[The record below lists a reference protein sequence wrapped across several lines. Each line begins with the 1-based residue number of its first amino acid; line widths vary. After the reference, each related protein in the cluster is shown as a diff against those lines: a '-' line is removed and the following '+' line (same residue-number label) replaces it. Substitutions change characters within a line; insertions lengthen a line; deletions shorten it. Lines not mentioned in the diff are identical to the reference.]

1 MAAVLPSEDNSYFA
15 ASSLRRSHSHS
26 TFISSASPY
35 FPSSH
40 LSEHYQPASKSSAE
54 FNSSSTSSSPHTAHA
69 DSVDLSYS
77 STPTTNLPIASDYDT
92 IGIVELPEGNFM
104 FPSFAQEKLY
114 VHPEIRPDTRHDD
127 NLELPPS
134 PREGDSYAASLA
146 EHESSEEV
154 SHETS
159 GPETLEHEKF
169 EHAEDDTA
177 VSSRPSR
184 QVDYLSHEWREEDI
198 WSSWRYVVTRRGEF
212 PNSARLENASWR
224 AWIKAKN
231 NLKTIPP
238 ESINWLKDCDVTWLY
253 GPLQSGPKNLH
264 PTYTEPL
271 SVPLS
276 NADSLLNPNKK
287 SILKKRSISEVMF
300 QRSLSTASLLKQA
313 TAAVKAQ
320 ETRGIL
326 RLYLGRS
333 STDCFAYPFAS
344 CRLSEERKSIA
355 PSVESS
361 RIASPSSER
370 KHIHFNEQ
378 VKQCIA
384 IEAKDNKDMINDHY
398 SFDSDLDH
406 GVMIRRVGTKKR
418 PISRRKTLKPKLA
431 AEGKTIAML
440 PSTTLKYRE
449 DTPESQETAMKHS
462 QSLLMPPSSSQKT
475 LRPVKQSGRFF
486 FVEEDDDSLDK
497 VLLNPTQGGHYP
509 PNEDTNGD
517 LNRFTSSGN
526 LCEEPACMRRTPS
539 GMFMLYEE
547 SGLKYRDGI
556 FGHVIDTVNTA
567 RDIAHVIW
575 NIGWKK

>member
-462 QSLLMPPSSSQKT
+462 QSLLMPLPLHKDPTTCQAVRQV
-475 LRPVKQSGRFF
+475 LFRRGR
-486 FVEEDDDSLDK
+486 
-497 VLLNPTQGGHYP
+497 
-509 PNEDTNGD
+509 
-517 LNRFTSSGN
+517 
-526 LCEEPACMRRTPS
+526 
-539 GMFMLYEE
+539 
-547 SGLKYRDGI
+547 
-556 FGHVIDTVNTA
+556 
-567 RDIAHVIW
+567 
-575 NIGWKK
+575 

>member
-127 NLELPPS
+127 NLELPQAPEKATLML
-134 PREGDSYAASLA
+134 PLLQNTRALRRSLMK
-146 EHESSEEV
+146 HQDPKHWSTKNS
-154 SHETS
+154 
-159 GPETLEHEKF
+159 K
-169 EHAEDDTA
+169 HAEDDTA

-300 QRSLSTASLLKQA
+300 SDRCP
-313 TAAVKAQ
+313 
-320 ETRGIL
+320 R
-326 RLYLGRS
+326 
-333 STDCFAYPFAS
+333 P
-344 CRLSEERKSIA
+344 
-355 PSVESS
+355 
-361 RIASPSSER
+361 
-370 KHIHFNEQ
+370 
-378 VKQCIA
+378 
-384 IEAKDNKDMINDHY
+384 HY
-398 SFDSDLDH
+398 
-406 GVMIRRVGTKKR
+406 
-418 PISRRKTLKPKLA
+418 
-431 AEGKTIAML
+431 
-440 PSTTLKYRE
+440 
-449 DTPESQETAMKHS
+449 
-462 QSLLMPPSSSQKT
+462 
-475 LRPVKQSGRFF
+475 
-486 FVEEDDDSLDK
+486 
-497 VLLNPTQGGHYP
+497 
-509 PNEDTNGD
+509 
-517 LNRFTSSGN
+517 
-526 LCEEPACMRRTPS
+526 
-539 GMFMLYEE
+539 
-547 SGLKYRDGI
+547 
-556 FGHVIDTVNTA
+556 
-567 RDIAHVIW
+567 
-575 NIGWKK
+575 